1 MVALYLPLE
10 LLSGFKIF
18 GVGIWVRSDAERWTL
33 DALLRLLLKKS
44 LIKSMI
50 WCMIASAVDISN
62 KRADNI
68 IFCVHIWT

>member
-1 MVALYLPLE
+1 M
-10 LLSGFKIF
+10 GT
-18 GVGIWVRSDAERWTL
+18 SDAERWTL